1 MYIKSI
7 DPLRM
12 FPEAQDNPP
21 SNPIRALVVAAAVG
35 LVLWA
40 AIGAAF
46 YKLVL

>member
-7 DPLRM
+7 DQLRII
-12 FPEAQDNPP
+12 PEGQDNPP
-21 SNPIRALVVAAAVG
+21 SNPIRSLVVAAALG

-40 AIGAAF
+40 AIGAAL